1 MTTLGINSSAL
12 RHLQLEIGIGDNV
25 LQTQHDDLGF
35 LTTASFV
42 TDLWCE
48 CLTIGITFRGAESTL
63 WVPQLQSDHDKFL
76 MDVAAKHF
84 TKKQLIHINL
94 CRIFLQV
101 LTISD
106 LTYHDGKTI
115 HSQYYSGKGDTGW
128 HSIYDWPSITHP
140 THNYWHT
147 WCLFLQQA
155 LGYPSLTHP
164 LSAWHVL
171 PKYLQ
176 CLIY

>member
-1 MTTLGINSSAL
+1 M
-12 RHLQLEIGIGDNV
+12 
-25 LQTQHDDLGF
+25 
-35 LTTASFV
+35 
-42 TDLWCE
+42 
-48 CLTIGITFRGAESTL
+48 L
-63 WVPQLQSDHDKFL
+63 WVPQLQSDKDEFL
-76 MDVAAKHF
+76 MDAAAKHF

-94 CRIFLQV
+94 CQIFLQV

-115 HSQYYSGKGDTGW
+115 HSQYYSGKGDTGQ
-128 HSIYDWPSITHP
+128 HSIYDWPTIAHP